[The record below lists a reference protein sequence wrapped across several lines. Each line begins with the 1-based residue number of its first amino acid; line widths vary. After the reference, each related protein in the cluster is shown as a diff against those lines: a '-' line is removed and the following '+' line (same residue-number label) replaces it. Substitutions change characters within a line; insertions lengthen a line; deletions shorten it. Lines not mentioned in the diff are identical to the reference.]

1 MGAGN
6 THTSHAMIY
15 TDYIKACFNG
25 SCLLLNDSK
34 QSQKR
39 QERESQYIM
48 GFLIFLYRPSLESQ
62 TGFKYNGAVLVTW
75 LDSVRGSTT
84 HDALACK
91 PLTEI
96 EPSCYRKIGRRY
108 EMCDSMGGKGR
119 PWLP

>member
-15 TDYIKACFNG
+15 TAYIKACFNG

-62 TGFKYNGAVLVTW
+62 TGVKDNDAASPV
-75 LDSVRGSTT
+75 VRR
-84 HDALACK
+84 
-91 PLTEI
+91 PLEGRDTSMMYR
-96 EPSCYRKIGRRY
+96 PS
-108 EMCDSMGGKGR
+108 
-119 PWLP
+119 